1 MTQTG
6 TNERRAEER
15 ERRRHEIIHAAL
27 DEFLESGYDA
37 TTMAAVARRARL
49 SKGLLYH
56 YFKDKDDL
64 LMAIT
69 LDGLEH
75 LQTEFRKAVESKR
88 TGLEKTVAVGLAYLG
103 FTEKFPL
110 HFEAMD
116 RFDAKEIDTEQ
127 GEAFERECI
136 KASGGV
142 HGVVI
147 EAIQIGIED
156 GSIRDTVGDPRMVA
170 ILLWSFLH
178 GVQQVVRKKGSMIK
192 EGYGFERADVEEQ
205 AIVFCRRNLAVD
217 PTAI

>member
-1 MTQTG
+1 MTATG
-6 TNERRAEER
+6 TTERRAEER

-56 YFKDKDDL
+56 NVRAKDDL
-64 LMAIT
+64 VMAIT

-75 LQTEFRKAVESKR
+75 LRAEFRTVADKAK
-88 TGLEKTVAVGLAYLG
+88 TGLEKTIAVGLAYLG

-116 RFDAKEIDTEQ
+116 RFDAKEIDTQQ
-127 GEAFERECI
+127 GEAFERECV
-136 KASGGV
+136 KASSAV
-142 HGVVI
+142 HSVVI
-147 EAIQIGIED
+147 ESIQIGIHD
-156 GSIRDTVGDPRMVA
+156 GSIRSNVGDPAMTA

-178 GVQQVVRKKGSMIK
+178 GVQQVVRKKGSMLE
-192 EGYGFERADVEEQ
+192 EGYGFDRAAVEEQ
-205 AIVFCRRNLAVD
+205 AISFCQRNLAAH
-217 PTAI
+217 P